1 MKELEQIFKHIKN
14 REFLPIYFFHG
25 EEAFFIDAAVK
36 ALENDVLTEDEKA
49 FNQTVVYGKDTN
61 YNDIL
66 ALSRQYPMMGDK
78 QLIIVKEAQDLKL
91 NEDESRILENY
102 ATNPVESTILVF
114 AHKHKKVDSRKK
126 VFKVLDKANMLF
138 HSEPVKDYNLAKW
151 IEDESRNLQI
161 KLAPGIAQ
169 LLADYLGNDLSRISN
184 ELNKMKL
191 VLKEGEVL
199 DGKLVETHIGIS
211 KEFNVFELQ
220 KALGKKDSNQAFKI
234 AYYMGKNPKT
244 NPIVMTIG
252 NLYNFFSNVV
262 MYHTVANQG
271 QSLIA
276 SALGVNPYF
285 VKDYAEAARN
295 YPLKFSTRV
304 ISVLRVI
311 DLKSKGLGAVNMEES
326 ELLKEMVYKI
336 VNIDK
341 IKS

>member
-1 MKELEQIFKHIKN
+1 MKELELIFKNIKN
-14 REFLPIYFFHG
+14 KEFLPIYFFHG
-25 EEAFFIDAAVK
+25 EEAYYIDIAVK

-61 YNDIL
+61 YNEIL
-66 ALSRQYPMMGDK
+66 SLAKQYPMMGDK
-78 QLIIVKEAQDLKL
+78 QLIIVKEAQDLKF
-91 NEDESRILENY
+91 NDEETKILEKY
-102 ATNPVESTILVF
+102 VENPVESTILVF

-126 VFKVLDKANMLF
+126 VFKTLDKAKMLF

-151 IEDESRNLQI
+151 IDDEARNLQI
-161 KLAPGIAQ
+161 KLAPGISQ
-169 LLADYLGNDLSRISN
+169 LLADYLGNDLSRIAN

-191 VLKEGEVL
+191 VLKDGEVL

-220 KALGKKDSNQAFKI
+220 KALGKKDANTAFKI

-262 MYHTVANQG
+262 LFHTVSH
-271 QSLIA
+271 QSPPTIA
-276 SALGVNPYF
+276 SELGINPYF
-285 VKDYAEAARN
+285 VKDYAEAARL
-295 YPLKFSTRV
+295 YPLKFATRI
-304 ISVLRVI
+304 ISVLREI
-311 DLKSKGLGAVNMEES
+311 DLKSKGLGAVNMDEG

-336 VNIDK
+336 INIDK
-341 IKS
+341 VKK